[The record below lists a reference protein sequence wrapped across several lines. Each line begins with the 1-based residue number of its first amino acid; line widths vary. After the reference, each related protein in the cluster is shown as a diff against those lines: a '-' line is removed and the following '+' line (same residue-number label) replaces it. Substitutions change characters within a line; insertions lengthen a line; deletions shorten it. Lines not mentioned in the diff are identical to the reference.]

1 MGKRISK
8 TATASDFATTTSSIA
23 ATAVTMAPDTAETMN
38 PTVNSVVDTSKEAVN
53 RHLKA
58 LDSAVSMAK
67 RGFLGIGF
75 NLHWFKDTLTYQ
87 SIGGKEY
94 PTIEA
99 FAKDRYDISRSTT
112 LAYIAVAEKF
122 GRVNPGTGE
131 IDALKDEYKDYSPT
145 ALITMCAMD
154 EETLALCSPKMK
166 VKDLKALMT
175 AKDDDDENDGDESDG
190 TGSKDGSSDD
200 SGEPDGTD
208 DDGGE
213 NDINATTDNTL
224 KGIRILSINTVA
236 ELEDKK
242 EYIFDVMKKILSQ
255 KTAVDYTVG
264 VFQLEP
270 PEIAK

>member
-8 TATASDFATTTSSIA
+8 TATASDFTTTTSSIS
-23 ATAVTMAPDTAETMN
+23 ATVTTMTADTAEIMN
-38 PTVNSVVDTSKEAVN
+38 PTANSVVDTSKEAVSK
-53 RHLKA
+53 HLKA
-58 LDSAVSMAK
+58 LDSAVSTAK
-67 RGFLGIGF
+67 KGFLGIGF
-75 NLHWFKDTLTYQ
+75 NLRWFKDTLTYQ

-112 LAYIAVAEKF
+112 LAYIAVVEKF
-122 GRVNPGTGE
+122 GRVNPDTGE
-131 IDALKDEYKDYSPT
+131 IDTLKDEYKDYSPT

-154 EETLALCSPKMK
+154 DETIAKCKPNMK

-175 AKDDDDENDGDESDG
+175 AKDDDENDGDKPDDA
-190 TGSKDGSSDD
+190 GSKDGSPDD
-200 SGEPDGTD
+200 SGESDDT

-255 KTAVDYTVG
+255 KTTVDYTVG